1 MKHRCSAIGYA
12 ILLSRELPFS
22 VSLAIGIRDSRAPG
36 TDLGKT
42 NRRSGMLPLKS
53 LCIQPGRAVWV
64 IYADIM
70 CINYDGNVTD
80 AALFA
85 LVAALKN
92 SECVSM
98 PHTPGD
104 TITRSRALHA
114 AAHTLLHAFV
124 SPAARIPKARWDE
137 DLEAAVADSDSA
149 EEPLQIASEIY
160 SASFGVTSEG

>member
-92 SECVSM
+92 SESVCVRAS
-98 PHTPGD
+98 HARRHNQEVESFVHSSSHALACFRISCSTD
-104 TITRSRALHA
+104 TESEMGRRSR
-114 AAHTLLHAFV
+114 
-124 SPAARIPKARWDE
+124 SGC
-137 DLEAAVADSDSA
+137 S
-149 EEPLQIASEIY
+149 
-160 SASFGVTSEG
+160 